1 MKRVLEYI
9 AQIVIALLYTAVF
22 ATAAYAITVIPLAFI
37 LSLSGW
43 QIVLVLIIAGGL
55 IEAIVTGLQFIIMLP
70 FLWIVKRNIVALIL
84 CILSFIY
91 NAISYIVN
99 IWQIEHEGAWHF
111 VCLLLVSVFI
121 LQIFGMATFSTIGFY
136 TESKEGE

>member
-1 MKRVLEYI
+1 MMRVLEYI
-9 AQIVIALLYTAVF
+9 AQIVVALLYTAIF

-43 QIVLVLIIAGGL
+43 QIVLVLLIAGGL

-99 IWQIEHEGAWHF
+99 IWQIEHDGAWHF

-121 LQIFGMATFSTIGFY
+121 LQIFGMATFSAIGFY
-136 TESKEGE
+136 SESKEE

>member
-1 MKRVLEYI
+1 MMRVLEYI
-9 AQIVIALLYTAVF
+9 AQIVIALLYTAIF

-55 IEAIVTGLQFIIMLP
+55 IEAIVTSLQFIIMLP

-121 LQIFGMATFSTIGFY
+121 LQIFGMATFGAIGFY
-136 TESKEGE
+136 SESKEE

>member
-1 MKRVLEYI
+1 MMRVLEYI
-9 AQIVIALLYTAVF
+9 AQIVVALLYTAIF

-37 LSLSGW
+37 LSLGGW
-43 QIVLVLIIAGGL
+43 QIVLVLLIAGGL
-55 IEAIVTGLQFIIMLP
+55 IEAIVTGLQFIITLP

-99 IWQIEHEGAWHF
+99 IWQIEHDGTWHF

-121 LQIFGMATFSTIGFY
+121 LQIFGMATFSAIGFY
-136 TESKEGE
+136 TESKEE

>member
-43 QIVLVLIIAGGL
+43 QVVLVLIIAGGL

-91 NAISYIVN
+91 NAISYIVY

-121 LQIFGMATFSTIGFY
+121 LQIFCMATFSTIGFY

>member
-1 MKRVLEYI
+1 MMRVLEYI
-9 AQIVIALLYTAVF
+9 AQIVIALLYTAIF

-111 VCLLLVSVFI
+111 VCLLLVSAFI
-121 LQIFGMATFSTIGFY
+121 LQIFCMATFSAIGFY
-136 TESKEGE
+136 SDSKEE

>member
-1 MKRVLEYI
+1 MRVLEYI
-9 AQIVIALLYTAVF
+9 AQIVVALLYTAIF

-43 QIVLVLIIAGGL
+43 QIVLVLLIAGGL
-55 IEAIVTGLQFIIMLP
+55 IEAIVTGLQFIITLP

-99 IWQIEHEGAWHF
+99 IWQIEHDGAWHF

-121 LQIFGMATFSTIGFY
+121 LQIFGMATFSAIGFY
-136 TESKEGE
+136 SESKEE

>member
-1 MKRVLEYI
+1 MMRVLEYI
-9 AQIVIALLYTAVF
+9 AQIVIALLYTAIF
-22 ATAAYAITVIPLAFI
+22 ATAAYAITIIPLAFI

-43 QIVLVLIIAGGL
+43 QVVLVLIIAGGL

-136 TESKEGE
+136 TESKEE